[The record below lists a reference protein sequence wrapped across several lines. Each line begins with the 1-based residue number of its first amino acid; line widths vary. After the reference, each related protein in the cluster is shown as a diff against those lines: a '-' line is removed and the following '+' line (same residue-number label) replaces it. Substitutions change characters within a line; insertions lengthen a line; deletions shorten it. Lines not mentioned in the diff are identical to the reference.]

1 MTFASAGV
9 ALTRSKISFG
19 GTANRPSIDP
29 CSIAFDDGSAREHRR
44 FPEVD
49 CQLSTSAP
57 RTLAAEGRA
66 AALAVGTDRVLIAA
80 GTLSEETYL
89 RALGAHLGMAFDPL
103 DEIPCAPYPI
113 GNDRLIKFAAGL
125 LPMMINNVCL
135 VVAPRASAARRIGGI
150 TKANPQLARRFP
162 RGSVAP
168 VAAYSFSPYKSTAP
182 PMSALPPRAD
192 IRSAKWNV
200 CFWPVAVELRH
211 AILFQNSAPCRLL
224 IGRGRPFP
232 NMAGR

>member
-150 TKANPQLARRFP
+150 TKR
-162 RGSVAP
+162 
-168 VAAYSFSPYKSTAP
+168 
-182 PMSALPPRAD
+182 
-192 IRSAKWNV
+192 IRSWRAA
-200 CFWPVAVELRH
+200 FHAEALRWSRH
-211 AILFQNSAPCRLL
+211 IVFLL
-224 IGRGRPFP
+224 INLPFNP
-232 NMAGR
+232 CPLYPRERTFAVQNGTSAFGQ